1 MVTLLHRFLA
11 AFSGSLCKS
20 GLHSA
25 DAPGAPESW
34 LFFTYHSFMSLGCS
48 WIAVAWFGRRTPASV
63 GSVAT
68 FIPRILFADC
78 LRILPRFAGFCR
90 AILLK
95 LFRFRCLFRT
105 LDQHIGV
112 RIPGGQPINTRGFLN
127 APSSTLFCV
136 TTVSPFGDRFSWPIH
151 AERTI
156 TIF

>member
-20 GLHSA
+20 GLPSA
-25 DAPGAPESW
+25 HAPGAPESW

-63 GSVAT
+63 ESVAT

-78 LRILPRFAGFCR
+78 LRILPQFAGSCR

-95 LFRFRCLFRT
+95 LFRIRCLFRT

-112 RIPGGQPINTRGFLN
+112 RIPGGQPIKSRLRTIQNVR
-127 APSSTLFCV
+127 SLFAV
-136 TTVSPFGDRFSWPIH
+136 TTGPINN
-151 AERTI
+151 
-156 TIF
+156 